1 MKTPRAPEED
11 IRHHN
16 TLHWATLFHE
26 GKGLS
31 PLRMASGFLPTTK
44 GLMAFVNFS
53 SPSGMV
59 ETIVS
64 QQIWD
69 F

>member
-1 MKTPRAPEED
+1 MKTARAPEED
-11 IRHHN
+11 IRHCN
-16 TLHWATLFHE
+16 TLTWEILFHE

-31 PLRMASGFLPTTK
+31 QLRMASGFLPTTK
-44 GLMAFVNFS
+44 GLMAFINFS
-53 SPSGMV
+53 SPTKMV
-59 ETIVS
+59 VTILS